1 MVKLTLIIVGY
12 KKFCYFYDFIHCSGY
27 FFGHFCIDVLF
38 FHFSDF
44 VILAVSDKFLILLAI
59 LFLNK
64 LEFDQNLALQAYF
77 VMFFLEK
84 N

>member
-12 KKFCYFYDFIHCSGY
+12 NKFCYFYDFIHCSGH
-27 FFGHFCIDVLF
+27 FFGHFCIVVLLF
-38 FHFSDF
+38 QFSDF
-44 VILAVSDKFLILLAI
+44 VSFRQVILSGI

-64 LEFDQNLALQAYF
+64 LEFDQNLAFQSYF
-77 VMFFLEK
+77 VMFMLEK

>member
-12 KKFCYFYDFIHCSGY
+12 NKFCYFYDFIHCSGH
-27 FFGHFCIDVLF
+27 FFGHFCIDVLL

-44 VILAVSDKFLILLAI
+44 VILAVSDKFLILSGKF
-59 LFLNK
+59 FLNK
-64 LEFDQNLALQAYF
+64 LEFDQNLAFQSYF
-77 VMFFLEK
+77 VMFMLEK